1 MIGIQFHSKLGNRL
15 EQFIMKIFV
24 LWCNTSDLLLAVF
37 IKSEMLREVRE
48 NCFCKYQ
55 RYPIITIESQNK
67 TIMTDKRHNDVIVN
81 YTITNILVT
90 QLELSLQC
98 PPKLLLWFV
107 ISFVFAKRSSTTM
120 GSSLFVTLVIDFVL
134 RMTVGMMCRDQV

>member
-1 MIGIQFHSKLGNRL
+1 
-15 EQFIMKIFV
+15 
-24 LWCNTSDLLLAVF
+24 
-37 IKSEMLREVRE
+37 
-48 NCFCKYQ
+48 
-55 RYPIITIESQNK
+55 
-67 TIMTDKRHNDVIVN
+67 MTDKRHNDVIVN

-120 GSSLFVTLVIDFVL
+120 GSSLFVTLVGD
-134 RMTVGMMCRDQV
+134 